1 MTPEQVLAELAGELP
16 PATLVLGRGAWP
28 VVCQAARPDW
38 LLRPE
43 LSADL
48 VRELIGEVWMMP
60 LSGGVRVAALRMEGA
75 SVQVQNM
82 LLKILEEPPDSTR
95 FVLTSDRGLLPTV
108 MSRCQPLVLGNGS
121 REPYEA
127 TPQDLDA
134 IGAAVRL
141 ACASQTPQLS
151 RTLRSWSPD
160 LFRLLSAWAA
170 EAASQRWLVF
180 TPALAP
186 DVRPETAMALVA
198 QLGRRPLTRL
208 SVLVALDEVF
218 SRE

>member
-1 MTPEQVLAELAGELP
+1 MTPEEVQGRLRTDLP
-16 PATLVLGRGAWP
+16 PATVVLGRGAWP
-28 VVCQAARPDW
+28 VVCQAAGPDW

-48 VRELIGEVWMMP
+48 ARKLIGEVWMTP

-75 SVQVQNM
+75 SAQIQNM
-82 LLKILEEPPDSTR
+82 LLKLLEEPPDSTR

-108 MSRCQPLVLGNGS
+108 MSRCQTLVLGNGGP
-121 REPYEA
+121 EQHEA
-127 TPQDLDA
+127 AAQDLDA
-134 IGAAVRL
+134 VGAVIRL

-151 RTLRSWSPD
+151 RALRDWPPD
-160 LFRLLSAWAA
+160 RFRLLSVWAA

-186 DVRPETAMALVA
+186 GVRPETAMALVA

-218 SRE
+218 NR